1 MKPSLCET
9 FRALAFKTH
18 DHLGKARRLQHQ
30 PLEET
35 FTDINILALKD
46 RHPGEIYSHTFSK
59 RKEGVNGADWEWWLT
74 NPSRDRWLGLRVQ
87 AKVLHL
93 QTNKFPHLHYQSGD
107 PKTYQLAKLKA
118 QAAND
123 GLIPLYCFFT
133 HALSL
138 DPVLHAACKTH
149 PPTLEYYGCALT
161 SLEHVE
167 GLQIGGDIHDYSSVM
182 IAAVPWHCL
191 VCCSGY
197 GQGDLPTRALA
208 FLRNQMN
215 TGTST
220 EDHAPRPMPALRTE
234 PPAHVKG
241 VLHGEGPESID
252 SDTQGVVILAPSA
265 EDGPQSQERDFLRLF
280 R

>member
-1 MKPSLCET
+1 
-9 FRALAFKTH
+9 LAFKTH

-35 FTDINILALKD
+35 FTDINILELKD
-46 RHPGEIYSHTFSK
+46 RHPSEIYSHTFSK

-74 NPSRDRWLGLRVQ
+74 NPSRNQWLGLRVQ

-93 QTNKFPHLHYQSGD
+93 QTNKFLHLHYQSGV
-107 PKTYQLAKLKA
+107 PKTYQLNKLKA

-123 GLIPLYCFFT
+123 DLIPLYCFFS
-133 HALSL
+133 HAFSL

-167 GLQIGGDIHDYSSVM
+167 GLQVGGRIDDYASVM
-182 IAAVPWHCL
+182 SAAVPWHCL

-208 FLRNQMN
+208 FLRNQMSI
-215 TGTST
+215 GVST
-220 EDHAPRPMPALRTE
+220 ENDAPSRMAALRRE
-234 PPAHVKG
+234 PPAHVKS
-241 VLHGEGPESID
+241 VLRGEGPESIE
-252 SDTQGVVILAPSA
+252 SDAQGVVILAPSA
-265 EDGPQSQERDFLRLF
+265 EDVPQSQERRVLRPV
-280 R
+280 